1 MAVGLDYLTY
11 EDVVE
16 DQREDAEI
24 YHNTQLKIIVMEKM
38 INLIFL
44 FGLILLRVP
53 NLLRD
58 NSPFGIDYSILNV
71 FYIYIIIS
79 VMTFLFYELPLEI
92 YGEKI
97 ERRFGFSTRDNKS
110 WIVDKL
116 KEIGIGLVIALI
128 IIEFLYIG
136 LSEAPNIWWIYAVIG
151 YFIFSTV
158 LSTLSPYL
166 ISVFTKI
173 EPLEEGSVR
182 NKVTNL
188 AKEMNLNFEE
198 IYKWNMSQQTT
209 KVNAAVTG
217 FGKTLR
223 IMLGDTLLQ
232 KFREDEIEIV
242 MAHEIAHQK
251 NKDVYRSILFNGLIA
266 FLGFYFVDLGFDYF
280 IEWFDYYGKDDPA
293 TYVYLLF
300 SLSLVL
306 EILGK
311 LSLWHS
317 RRREKAADLVSIDK
331 IRNIEIFESAFAR
344 LAKENLSYPNPSKLK
359 IMMMYSHPPINE
371 RIRYGKEYIQ
381 KLS

>member
-1 MAVGLDYLTY
+1 MAVDLDYLTY

-79 VMTFLFYELPLEI
+79 IMTFLFYELPLEI

-97 ERRFGFSTRDNKS
+97 ERRFGFSTRNNKS

-166 ISVFTKI
+166 ISIFTKI
-173 EPLEEGSVR
+173 EPLKEGSVR

-266 FLGFYFVDLGFDYF
+266 FWDF
-280 IEWFDYYGKDDPA
+280 I
-293 TYVYLLF
+293 LL
-300 SLSLVL
+300 
-306 EILGK
+306 I
-311 LSLWHS
+311 
-317 RRREKAADLVSIDK
+317 
-331 IRNIEIFESAFAR
+331 
-344 LAKENLSYPNPSKLK
+344 
-359 IMMMYSHPPINE
+359 
-371 RIRYGKEYIQ
+371 
-381 KLS
+381 

>member
-1 MAVGLDYLTY
+1 MAVDLDYLTY

-97 ERRFGFSTRDNKS
+97 ERRFGFSTRNNKS

-158 LSTLSPYL
+158 LSTLLMLESSP
-166 ISVFTKI
+166 
-173 EPLEEGSVR
+173 
-182 NKVTNL
+182 
-188 AKEMNLNFEE
+188 
-198 IYKWNMSQQTT
+198 
-209 KVNAAVTG
+209 
-217 FGKTLR
+217 
-223 IMLGDTLLQ
+223 
-232 KFREDEIEIV
+232 
-242 MAHEIAHQK
+242 
-251 NKDVYRSILFNGLIA
+251 
-266 FLGFYFVDLGFDYF
+266 
-280 IEWFDYYGKDDPA
+280 
-293 TYVYLLF
+293 
-300 SLSLVL
+300 
-306 EILGK
+306 
-311 LSLWHS
+311 
-317 RRREKAADLVSIDK
+317 
-331 IRNIEIFESAFAR
+331 
-344 LAKENLSYPNPSKLK
+344 
-359 IMMMYSHPPINE
+359 
-371 RIRYGKEYIQ
+371 
-381 KLS
+381 

>member
-1 MAVGLDYLTY
+1 MAVDLDYLTY

-79 VMTFLFYELPLEI
+79 IMTFLFYELPLEI

-97 ERRFGFSTRDNKS
+97 ERRFGFSTRNNKS

-166 ISVFTKI
+166 ISIFTKI
-173 EPLEEGSVR
+173 EPLKEGSVR

-311 LSLWHS
+311 V
-317 RRREKAADLVSIDK
+317 KFMA
-331 IRNIEIFESAFAR
+331 
-344 LAKENLSYPNPSKLK
+344 
-359 IMMMYSHPPINE
+359 
-371 RIRYGKEYIQ
+371 
-381 KLS
+381 